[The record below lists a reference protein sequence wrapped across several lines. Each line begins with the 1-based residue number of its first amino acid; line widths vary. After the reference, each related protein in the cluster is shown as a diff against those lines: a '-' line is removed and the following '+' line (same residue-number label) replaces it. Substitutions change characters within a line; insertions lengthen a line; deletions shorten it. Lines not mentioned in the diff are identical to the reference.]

1 MPLGTDARTSLA
13 ERYRVL
19 LDIGRSLT
27 GTLSLEELYRAIYRE
42 TASVLESDGFFIA
55 LYDADTD
62 LATVVF
68 YADQGQ
74 ERLAETTYR
83 GSESPVIRDGEA
95 VLVEDRLASRSLLVL
110 GDDTVGVTRSAIS
123 APLRRGRVLGAI
135 SAQSYR
141 PGAFSQ
147 VELELLQAIADL
159 AAIAVENAHYV
170 AELERKTRE
179 AQQIEQIGRALASS
193 LDPQEVLGNVTDA
206 VLDLMEAEGAA
217 VLLLEAGPRMRSA
230 AATGVGVP
238 DAGTSWDPGPTPLAQ
253 LASTGAPV
261 ILQDRSLRPLL
272 PQGRDGP
279 EEGVAVA
286 VPLWGSNRVAGALL
300 ATRSSA
306 RSGPGLDVRVLERLA
321 SQASV
326 ALENARLHASVQ
338 SLSLT
343 DPLTGLP
350 NRRHLHMHLEREVAA
365 ARRGRPLALVLFDM
379 DNFKGYNDTLGHLA
393 GDEAL
398 RVFADILTAENRA
411 MNLVARYGGDEFV
424 SVLGDSSAAG
434 AARYARR
441 VQARV
446 SEDPVLS
453 PHDVTVSYG
462 IALWDARTMDRP
474 EELIQAADADLYA
487 GKSGRDGSAPPSWPA
502 AHP

>member
-1 MPLGTDARTSLA
+1 MPLAVDSRTSLA

-27 GTLSLEELYRAIYRE
+27 GTLSLDELYRAIYRE
-42 TASVLESDGFFIA
+42 TASVLECDGFFIA
-55 LYDADTD
+55 LYDSATD

-68 YADQGQ
+68 YADRGQ
-74 ERLAETTYR
+74 ERRAEITYK
-83 GSESPVIRDGEA
+83 GSESSVIRDGEP
-95 VLVEDRLASRSLLVL
+95 VLVDDRLAARSLLVL
-110 GDDTVGVTRSAIS
+110 GDEAAGVTRSAIS
-123 APLRRGRVLGAI
+123 VPLRHGRVIGAI

-141 PGAFSQ
+141 PGAFTQ

-170 AELERKTRE
+170 SELERKTRE
-179 AQQIEQIGRALASS
+179 AEQVEQIGRALASS

-217 VLLLEAGPRMRSA
+217 VLLLEAGPRVRSA
-230 AATGVGVP
+230 AATGSGVP
-238 DAGTSWDPGPTPLAQ
+238 AAGTSWDPGPTPLAE
-253 LASTGAPV
+253 LARTGAPV
-261 ILQDRSLRPLL
+261 ILEDRSVRPLL
-272 PQGRDGP
+272 ADGRDGP

-300 ATRSSA
+300 ATRRRA
-306 RSGPGLDVRVLERLA
+306 RSGPGLDVRALERLA

-365 ARRGRPLALVLFDM
+365 ARRGRPLAVVLFDL
-379 DNFKGYNDTLGHLA
+379 DNFKGYNDSLGHLA

-411 MNLVARYGGDEFV
+411 MNLVARYGGDEFI
-424 SVLGDSSAAG
+424 SVLGDASAAG

-446 SEDPVLS
+446 ADDPVLA
-453 PHDVTVSYG
+453 PHGVSVSYG
-462 IALWDARTMDRP
+462 VALWDARTMNRP
-474 EELIQAADADLYA
+474 EELMEAADADLYA
-487 GKSGRDGSAPPSWPA
+487 GENGKRGRRTT
-502 AHP
+502 

>member
-1 MPLGTDARTSLA
+1 MAIGTDARSSLA

-19 LDIGRSLT
+19 LDIGRSFT

-55 LYDADTD
+55 LYDAATD

-74 ERLAETTYR
+74 ERLSEITYK

-95 VLVEDRLASRSLLVL
+95 VLVQDRLASRSLLVL
-110 GDDTVGVTRSAIS
+110 GDEDVGVTRSAIS

-141 PGAFSQ
+141 PDAFTQ

-230 AATGVGVP
+230 AATGTGVP
-238 DAGTSWDPGPTPLAQ
+238 AAGTSWDPGPTPLAD
-253 LASTGAPV
+253 LATTGAPV

-272 PQGRDGP
+272 PAKGGGDDP

-300 ATRSSA
+300 ATRGSA

-338 SLSLT
+338 SLSMT

-365 ARRGRPLALVLFDM
+365 ARRGRPLAVVLFDM

-411 MNLVARYGGDEFV
+411 MNLVARYGGDEFI
-424 SVLGDSSAAG
+424 SVLGDASAAG

-441 VQARV
+441 VQDRV
-446 SEDPVLS
+446 AADPVLS
-453 PHDVTVSYG
+453 PHGVTVSYG
-462 IALWDARTMDRP
+462 VALWDARTMDRP
-474 EELIQAADADLYA
+474 DELIQAADRDLYA
-487 GKSGRDGSAPPSWPA
+487 GENGKAGRPVGP
-502 AHP
+502 